1 MIGRRLMKQRLS
13 FFIATFALTIASC
26 GGGSSSDEPDDDNG
40 TIGAELAE
48 DYNRQMD
55 KARDV
60 EAQLLES
67 KQNVD
72 DALEEAERSVEEDE
86 DGVKN

>member
-1 MIGRRLMKQRLS
+1 MKELLSVLLVTIALS
-13 FFIATFALTIASC
+13 FAGC
-26 GGGSSSDEPDDDNG
+26 GGSSDDESSDDSDNG
-40 TIGAELAE
+40 TIGAEIAA

-55 KARDV
+55 KAANV

-67 KQNVD
+67 KKNI
-72 DALEEAERSVEEDE
+72 DAALDAAEGAVEEDD

>member
-1 MIGRRLMKQRLS
+1 MNRSPS
-13 FFIATFALTIASC
+13 FFLAALALMFSGC
-26 GGGSSSDEPDDDNG
+26 GSSSDKSEEDDNG
-40 TIGAELAE
+40 TIGAEIAE

-55 KARDV
+55 KAADV

-67 KQNVD
+67 KKNID
-72 DALEEAERSVEEDE
+72 DAVENAEGAVEEDE

>member
-1 MIGRRLMKQRLS
+1 MKILLS
-13 FFIATFALTIASC
+13 LFLLTIVFALAGC
-26 GGGSSSDEPDDDNG
+26 GGSSDNEESDDNE
-40 TIGAELAE
+40 TIGAEIAK

-55 KARDV
+55 KAADV

-67 KQNVD
+67 KKNIDEAVD
-72 DALEEAERSVEEDE
+72 NAEGAVEEDD

>member
-1 MIGRRLMKQRLS
+1 MKRSLG
-13 FFIATFALTIASC
+13 FFLAILALTFTGC
-26 GGGSSSDEPDDDNG
+26 GSSSDESDEDNNG
-40 TIGAELAE
+40 TVGAEIAE

-55 KARDV
+55 KAADV

-67 KQNVD
+67 KKNID
-72 DALEEAERSVEEDE
+72 DAVENAEGVVEEDE

>member
-1 MIGRRLMKQRLS
+1 MKSIVS
-13 FFIATFALTIASC
+13 FFLVTAALAVAGC
-26 GGGSSSDEPDDDNG
+26 GGDSGDESEDND
-40 TIGAELAE
+40 TVGAEIAD

-55 KARDV
+55 KAADV

-67 KQNVD
+67 KQNID
-72 DALEEAERSVEEDE
+72 DALEDAEGAVEEDD

>member
-1 MIGRRLMKQRLS
+1 MNRSLG
-13 FFIATFALTIASC
+13 FFLATLALIFAGC
-26 GGGSSSDEPDDDNG
+26 GSSSDKSEEDDDG
-40 TIGAELAE
+40 TIGAEIAE

-55 KARDV
+55 KAADV

-67 KQNVD
+67 KKNID
-72 DALEEAERSVEEDE
+72 DAVENAEGAVEEDE

>member
-1 MIGRRLMKQRLS
+1 MKHLMRFWFVSL
-13 FFIATFALTIASC
+13 ALALAGC
-26 GGGSSSDEPDDDNG
+26 GGGSSSDDSDDHEGNE
-40 TIGAELAE
+40 TIGAEIAE

-55 KARDV
+55 KAANV

-67 KQNVD
+67 KKNIDEAVD
-72 DALEEAERSVEEDE
+72 NAEGAVEEDD

>member
-1 MIGRRLMKQRLS
+1 MNRSLS
-13 FFIATFALTIASC
+13 FFIATLALTFAGC
-26 GGGSSSDEPDDDNG
+26 GSSSDEPEEDNNG
-40 TIGAELAE
+40 TVGAEIAE

-55 KARDV
+55 KAANV

-67 KQNVD
+67 KQNID
-72 DALEEAERSVEEDE
+72 DALEDAEGAVEEDE